1 METRDATLKVWH
13 VGRGSEH
20 AILYFGG
27 NAEDVAWNI
36 ESFAALFPSS
46 DVYLVNYRGYGGSSG
61 SPSEAALFDDAEVIF
76 DSIRDD
82 HVRISVIGRSLGSGV
97 AVHIASVRDVHK
109 LVLVTPYDSV
119 ASVAKTRFAVFP
131 VSLLLKDKF
140 DSLSKAAAID
150 APTMILL
157 AERDHVIPHGH
168 SQRLLTAF
176 PPGDVRLRTI
186 QGTTHDSIVA
196 AEEYRRALHD
206 FLRI

>member
-1 METRDATLKVWH
+1 MS
-13 VGRGSEH
+13 RGT
-20 AILYFGG
+20 
-27 NAEDVAWNI
+27 
-36 ESFAALFPSS
+36 SS
-46 DVYLVNYRGYGGSSG
+46 SSG

-109 LVLVTPYDSV
+109 LVLVTPYDSI

-150 APTMILL
+150 SPTMILL

-176 PPGDVRLRTI
+176 PPEDVQAQMI